1 MKLNNKVA
9 IVTGG
14 GSGIGR
20 GICLKFSKEGAR
32 VFVTDLVLDSAGLV
46 AQEIKATG
54 GEAWAVRADVTNL
67 EDVNKS
73 VAFAVAEA
81 GGIEILVNCASAMR
95 FRSLL
100 DMKEA
105 HWDGCVDSYL
115 KGTFLYTQAVARQLV
130 AQRRPGKI
138 INIASINAFLPVP
151 GLAAYCAAK
160 AGVIMFTKV
169 AALELARYGILVNA
183 IAPGPVATPGTKGLF
198 VDNERGREQFLAQMP
213 IGRIGEPEDI
223 ARVALFLASPD
234 SDFVTGHMLVADGG
248 MSLIG
253 EPSILDIVQQH
264 KARRER
270 AATLPLPLRPR
281 HREL

>member
-1 MKLNNKVA
+1 MKLSNKVA
-9 IVTGG
+9 MVTGG

-20 GICLKFSKEGAR
+20 GICLKFSQEGAR
-32 VFVTDLVLDSAGLV
+32 VFVADLVPDSAGSV
-46 AQEIKATG
+46 AHEIKAAG
-54 GEAWAVRADVTNL
+54 GEAWAVKADVASS
-67 EDVNKS
+67 EDVDRS

-81 GGIEILVNCASAMR
+81 GGVDILVNCGGGMR

-105 HWDGCVDSYL
+105 NWDGCVDSYL

-130 AQRRPGKI
+130 AQKKPGKI
-138 INIASINAFLPVP
+138 INIASINAFIPLP

-169 AALELARYGILVNA
+169 AALELARHGILVNA

-198 VDNERGREQFLAQMP
+198 VDNEPGREQFLAQMP

-223 ARVALFLASPD
+223 ARVALFLACSD
-234 SDFVTGHMLVADGG
+234 SDFVTGQMLVADGG

-253 EPSILDIVQQH
+253 EPDILSIVQQ
-264 KARRER
+264 ARGG
-270 AATLPLPLRPR
+270 
-281 HREL
+281 